1 MPNEDSFSDVPTASE
16 TPDEAGD
23 ANRDKSVW
31 TAFSIGTR
39 TSSGR
44 LALLGLA
51 LEGGLLLA
59 NYWIFGLFGEEYFRW
74 YLLYGGAFAL
84 VFALISGAI
93 DLDRYDGLVAAA
105 PGRYLA
111 AWMDVVGSIFSWWST
126 SLGST
131 KRPPSADILPTAL
144 IALVASLALIGWVV
158 VIAPL
163 QYLVTLLCG
172 APARLA
178 IASDR
183 KFVVSRSEE
192 IIVWRAMPVD
202 RPTPEGATEIGFR
215 TKPVTFANAIA
226 AGVLWG
232 ISFAL

>member
-1 MPNEDSFSDVPTASE
+1 MTGDSSSLEPPASE
-16 TPDEAGD
+16 TPNESGD
-23 ANRDKSVW
+23 AYQDKSVW

-39 TSSGR
+39 SPARR
-44 LALLGLA
+44 LAMLGLA
-51 LEGGLLLA
+51 LEGGLLVA
-59 NYWIFGLFGEEYFRW
+59 NYWIFHLFGEEYFRW
-74 YLLYGGAFAL
+74 YLVHGGAFAL
-84 VFALISGAI
+84 VFALISSAV
-93 DLDRYDGLVAAA
+93 DLDRYDGLVAVA

-131 KRPPSADILPTAL
+131 RRHTSADILPAAV
-144 IALVASLALIGWVV
+144 IAVVVSLALIGWVI
-158 VIAPL
+158 VIAPV

-183 KFVVSRSEE
+183 KFVVTRSKEMT
-192 IIVWRAMPVD
+192 VWSAMPVD
-202 RPTPEGATEIGFR
+202 DPTPEGATEIGFR
-215 TKPVTFANAIA
+215 TKPVTLTNAIA

-232 ISFAL
+232 ASFAL

>member
-1 MPNEDSFSDVPTASE
+1 MASEDPFSVEPPASE
-16 TPDEAGD
+16 TD
-23 ANRDKSVW
+23 AYRDKSVW

-39 TSSGR
+39 TPSGR

-51 LEGGLLLA
+51 LEGGLLLT

-74 YLLYGGAFAL
+74 YLVYGGAFAL

-93 DLDRYDGLVAAA
+93 DLDRYDGLVAVD

-111 AWMDVVGSIFSWWST
+111 AWMDVVGSIFSWWSV

-131 KRPPSADILPTAL
+131 KRPPSADILPTAI
-144 IALVASLALIGWVV
+144 IALVVSLALIGWVV
-158 VIAPL
+158 VIAPV

-183 KFVVSRSEE
+183 KFVVSRSKE
-192 IIVWRAMPVD
+192 ITVWRAMPVD
-202 RPTPEGATEIGFR
+202 LPTPEGATEIGFR

-232 ISFAL
+232 VSFAL